1 MKSQTEPII
10 WKEHMG
16 CRPCSTTVPF
26 FVLSGSPFS
35 NLSPLYKVVVREVLL
50 MISSPEHI
58 SLGIKLHMHLI

>member
-10 WKEHMG
+10 WKNTWVVD
-16 CRPCSTTVPF
+16 PVLLLVPF
-26 FVLSGSPFS
+26 SVLAGSPFS